1 MVITIQPRRSPST
14 TFPGQQIMNQPL
26 SFNPSASRR
35 AVLALGA
42 ASLVAASF
50 QPARA
55 NPKGETVLTTSTYN
69 EGSLPKGVRS
79 RMIQGVN
86 GLDVHILEAGYES
99 PDRPLA
105 LLLHGFPDLAYGWRH
120 LMPILADAGYHVVAP
135 DQRGF
140 GRTTGWDGS
149 YDAQLGAF
157 SFLNMTRDALGL
169 VSALGYR
176 RTAMLVGHDFGSPVA
191 AYCALARPDVFP
203 SVVLMSAPFPG
214 TPAFPFNT
222 ADGAAPSALPNAG
235 NQKLAAALAA
245 LDPPRKHYQQYLS
258 TREANDDLW
267 HAPQGL
273 HAFLRAFFHAKSADW
288 SGNKPYPLKAPTPQ
302 ELAQLPT
309 YYVMELGKTMSQTV
323 APFHPSAA
331 EVLACQWLTEPEL
344 DVYTAEYGRTGFQG
358 ALQAYRVFTDPA
370 LNAELRL
377 FSGRTIDVP
386 SLFIG
391 GKSDWA
397 NYVSPGAIDIMKT
410 KATTRM
416 RGIELIDGAGHW
428 IQQEQPARL
437 GTLLLAFMKEVG
449 AAEHNRG

>member
-1 MVITIQPRRSPST
+1 
-14 TFPGQQIMNQPL
+14 
-26 SFNPSASRR
+26 
-35 AVLALGA
+35 
-42 ASLVAASF
+42 
-50 QPARA
+50 
-55 NPKGETVLTTSTYN
+55 
-69 EGSLPKGVRS
+69 
-79 RMIQGVN
+79 MIQGVN

-99 PDRPLA
+99 SGRPLA

-149 YDAQLGAF
+149 YDAHLERF
-157 SFLNMTRDALGL
+157 SLLNMTRDALGL
-169 VSALGYR
+169 VSALGYK

-214 TPAFPFNT
+214 SPAFPFNT
-222 ADGAAPSALPNAG
+222 ADGQAAPIQPNTG

-245 LDPPRKHYQQYLS
+245 LDPPRMHYQQYLS
-258 TREANDDLW
+258 SREANDDLW
-267 HAPQGL
+267 HPPQGL
-273 HAFLRAFFHAKSADW
+273 HAFLRAFFYVKSADW
-288 SGNKPYPLKAPTPQ
+288 PGNKPHPLKAPTPA

-309 YYVMELGKTMSQTV
+309 YYVMDLGKTMSQTV
-323 APFHPSAA
+323 APFHPSAT
-331 EVLACQWLTEPEL
+331 EVTACKWLTELEL

-358 ALQAYRVFTDPA
+358 ALQAYRVFADPE

-377 FSGRTIDVP
+377 FSGKTIDVP
-386 SLFIG
+386 ALFIG

-397 NYVSPGAIDIMKT
+397 NYVSPGGIELMKT
-410 KATTRM
+410 KATTKM
-416 RGIELIDGAGHW
+416 SGIELIDGAGHW

-449 AAEHNRG
+449 GADRNRS